1 MKNKVCTFFGHRDCP
16 DSVKP
21 QLRKMLVEL
30 IETQE
35 VDTFYVGSQGKFDSL
50 VLSVLEQLSQKYPHI
65 SYEVVLAYFPV
76 RRKESLL
83 PDFSH
88 TLLPE
93 GIEKVPPRAAIS
105 WRNQWMLRQADVVVT
120 YVNHN
125 WGGAAQFAALAR
137 KQGKMVRPLGKI

>member
-1 MKNKVCTFFGHRDCP
+1 MVVTFFGHRDCP

-65 SYEVVLAYFPV
+65 RYEVVLAYFPV
-76 RRKESLL
+76 RRKASPL
-83 PDFSH
+83 PEFPH

-93 GIEKVPPRAAIS
+93 GIEKAPPRFAIS
-105 WRNQWMLRQADVVVT
+105 WRNRWMLRQADVVVT